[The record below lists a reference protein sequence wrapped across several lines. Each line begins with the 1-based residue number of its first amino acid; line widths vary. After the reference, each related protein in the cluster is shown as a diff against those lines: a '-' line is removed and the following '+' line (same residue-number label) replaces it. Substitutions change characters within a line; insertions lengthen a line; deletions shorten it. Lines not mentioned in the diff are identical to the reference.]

1 MKISMANRKSL
12 LIQFILASW
21 IIFTVFQ
28 NSTKIWTA
36 LKLPISLH
44 HWNFIMKSSS
54 PELPLHPVVSSAETE
69 LRIKKIMEKLDQLIP
84 PRPFTHMNTATSAT
98 HSTATILHSRDT
110 YCRGDQLDILLKVR
124 DHLER
129 RKEYGGD
136 FLRARMSSP
145 ELKAGASGKVT
156 DFNNGTYLVSF
167 TLFWEGWVSLS
178 ILLIHPSD
186 GVSALW
192 RARNQGYDRVNFTG
206 QFASGTSHVNTDCAL
221 VLNSSAELCEY
232 LDAQDQEAFYC
243 VRPQHMPCAALTHM
257 QSKNMDVSYLSRQ
270 EWSLFERSNVGV
282 EIMENNAINVS
293 KCNNRKTVTMK
304 KKCKFGVASTI
315 PGGHVW
321 KETWN
326 PVSCSLAPIKMKE
339 YLRGK
344 FIYLMGDSTIRQWME
359 YFKNSINTLKSV
371 DLHESGKL
379 QHQLAVDLDENIN
392 IQWQKH
398 GYPLVGSLS
407 YSVKEIEY
415 IAQVIDRT
423 GGGKNIIIV
432 ISLGQH
438 FRPFPIDV
446 FIRRTLNIHK
456 AVQRLLLRSPDTMV
470 IIKTENIREMHGDV
484 ERFSD
489 FHGYV
494 QYLAIKD
501 IFQDPNVGIIDAW
514 DITIAYGTNNVH
526 PPQSVVRNQ
535 CPVNTEMVKKYY
547 VPGTVLVFRDKVVKK
562 THEFSAIKEF
572 TL

>member
-1 MKISMANRKSL
+1 MYFCIFFLLCICLFCIISCRILIMRSMANRKSL

-69 LRIKKIMEKLDQLIP
+69 LRIKRIMEKLDQLIP
-84 PRPFTHMNTATSAT
+84 PRPFTHMNTTTSAT

-110 YCRGDQLDILLKVR
+110 YCRGDQLDILLEAR
-124 DHLER
+124 DRLER

-145 ELKAGASGKVT
+145 ALKAGASGKVT

-178 ILLIHPSD
+178 LLLIHPSE

-192 RARNQGYDRVNFTG
+192 RARNQGYDRVIFTG

-257 QSKNMDVSYLSRQ
+257 QSKNTDVSYLSRQ

-293 KCNNRKTVTMK
+293 KCNNS
-304 KKCKFGVASTI
+304 KF
-315 PGGHVW
+315 
-321 KETWN
+321 
-326 PVSCSLAPIKMKE
+326 SL
-339 YLRGK
+339 
-344 FIYLMGDSTIRQWME
+344 
-359 YFKNSINTLKSV
+359 
-371 DLHESGKL
+371 
-379 QHQLAVDLDENIN
+379 
-392 IQWQKH
+392 
-398 GYPLVGSLS
+398 
-407 YSVKEIEY
+407 
-415 IAQVIDRT
+415 
-423 GGGKNIIIV
+423 
-432 ISLGQH
+432 
-438 FRPFPIDV
+438 
-446 FIRRTLNIHK
+446 
-456 AVQRLLLRSPDTMV
+456 
-470 IIKTENIREMHGDV
+470 
-484 ERFSD
+484 
-489 FHGYV
+489 
-494 QYLAIKD
+494 
-501 IFQDPNVGIIDAW
+501 
-514 DITIAYGTNNVH
+514 
-526 PPQSVVRNQ
+526 
-535 CPVNTEMVKKYY
+535 
-547 VPGTVLVFRDKVVKK
+547 
-562 THEFSAIKEF
+562 
-572 TL
+572 